1 MKTSLVLIGIGF
13 MISFVSAAQ
22 QCENNVVITIERSRC
37 YGYCPAYSAQIHA
50 DGEVVYVGKS
60 DVKEMGERRFKI
72 SHEKVQQLIKAFEQV
87 DYFSLKDKYDADENG
102 ITVTD
107 LPTTT
112 TSICLDGKKKRVVN
126 YFGGPKKLA
135 ELEHK
140 IDLIAGLDKLLG
152 PR

>member
-1 MKTSLVLIGIGF
+1 MKTCVLLVGISIVIF
-13 MISFVSAAQ
+13 YLSMP
-22 QCENNVVITIERSRC
+22 QCENNVVITIQRSSC
-37 YGYCPAYSAQIHA
+37 YGYCPVYSAQIHA

-60 DVKEMGERRFKI
+60 DVKEVGERRFKI
-72 SHEKVQQLIKAFEQV
+72 SQEKVQQLIKAFEQV
-87 DYFSLKDKYDADENG
+87 DYFSLKDRYDTGENG
-102 ITVTD
+102 MTVTD

-126 YFGGPKKLA
+126 YYGAPKKLA

-140 IDLIAGLDKLLG
+140 IDVIAGLQDLLG